1 METVSQYEVV
11 CRRCNVTFPVGTK
24 VCIHCGGGTSA
35 SHVQVPESPPHG
47 HDMAE
52 PVPIPV
58 PIDVF
63 EEEEE
68 APAKGSSKLRSL
80 VTLVWILLAVGFS
93 VVRACNE
100 GG

>member
-1 METVSQYEVV
+1 METVPQYEVV
-11 CRRCNVTFPVGTK
+11 CSRCNVTFPVGTK

-35 SHVQVPESPPHG
+35 SHVPVPESPPQG
-47 HDMAE
+47 HEMGE
-52 PVPIPV
+52 SV

-63 EEEEE
+63 EEEAE